1 MEALRL
7 TPCQWRALRYLVTYS
22 ASAGRVG
29 FRASQLRERTGV
41 TDDELGGLAD
51 LGHVAGRL
59 HGSTESPLPSIVITA
74 RANPKLRIH
83 LTKAGKK
90 EAREIAAALRALEML
105 LVYGPMTVE
114 DVRHDAAVS
123 DDTLNRLFRL
133 GRLRH
138 EVNED
143 EQVVLSLTEAGRAYA
158 EPYAHGCA

>member
-1 MEALRL
+1 MDPLRL
-7 TPCQWRALRYLVTYS
+7 TPGQWRTLRYLVTYT
-22 ASAGRVG
+22 ASAARVG

-74 RANPKLRIH
+74 RANAKLRIH
-83 LTKAGKK
+83 LTNAGKK
-90 EAREIAAALRALEML
+90 AAREITPALRALEML

-123 DDTLNRLFRL
+123 DDMLERLFRR
-133 GRLRH
+133 GYLRR
-138 EVNED
+138 ECDENEALL
-143 EQVVLSLTEAGRAYA
+143 LSLTSTGRAYA
-158 EPYAHGCA
+158 EPYSA